1 MCNWNEKDL
10 LLMALLS
17 DTSSLQ
23 DNYNKEEDV
32 PTFDDHETH
41 SFTVQH
47 KLQQVSYQ
55 KPQYIS
61 ERVISKSL

>member
-17 DTSSLQ
+17 DTSSLL

-32 PTFDDHETH
+32 PKFDDHEPH
-41 SFTVQH
+41 SFTVEH
-47 KLQQVSYQ
+47 KLQQV
-55 KPQYIS
+55 
-61 ERVISKSL
+61 